1 MTRLGKEVQAPGR
14 TKDHPGQID
23 QEMGRVRLDTLT
35 QRGPQ
40 DRHGGQIDLT
50 DHPQHDDL
58 ARSVG
63 VGQ

>member
-1 MTRLGKEVQAPGR
+1 
-14 TKDHPGQID
+14 
-23 QEMGRVRLDTLT
+23 MGRVRLDTLT